1 MKCKLMKQYHP
12 RTPLRPNRRNQ
23 YMRQSLMPI
32 PEARSQ
38 YQTRLWSLKPIP
50 GEVLEGAEV
59 AANARIYHMIGANT
73 KGGLERCRA

>member
-32 PEARSQ
+32 PIIIIIYSQ
-38 YQTRLWSLKPIP
+38 NNALA
-50 GEVLEGAEV
+50 LEKGAAYSIV
-59 AANARIYHMIGANT
+59 VHTVHTYSIRTAYSI
-73 KGGLERCRA
+73 L